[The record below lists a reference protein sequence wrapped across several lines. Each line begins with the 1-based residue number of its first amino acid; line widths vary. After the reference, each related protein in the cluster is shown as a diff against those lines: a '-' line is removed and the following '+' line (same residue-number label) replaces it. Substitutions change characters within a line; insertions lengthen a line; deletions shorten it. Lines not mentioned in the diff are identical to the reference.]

1 MYENELELSRKTVNN
16 LNIRRIEELE
26 RWFRFEYPSRLNTI
40 ERYRYLGLPLP
51 ETRWSL
57 EHEAYD
63 RENELRQLKGL
74 SPLPELKY
82 KDIL

>member
-40 ERYRYLGLPLP
+40 ERYRYLGLPSN

-57 EHEAYD
+57 EHEAYE

-82 KDIL
+82 RDIL

>member
-1 MYENELELSRKTVNN
+1 MYENELETSRKTISNV
-16 LNIRRIEELE
+16 NIRRIEEIE

-40 ERYRYLGLPLP
+40 ERYRFLGLPLP

-63 RENELRQLKGL
+63 KENELRRLKGL
-74 SPLPELKY
+74 EPLPELKY
-82 KDIL
+82 KNIL